1 MYLSASYILILM
13 DKAEERILFEE
24 LKKGS
29 KVAFSQLF
37 HRYYSYLCNY
47 ATVILKDDDSA
58 EDIVQGFFVILWEKR
73 DTITIDTS
81 VKSYLFRS
89 VKNRCINQLQHL
101 SLKAGFVNKSITLAE
116 TGEYDFDNFPDP
128 ELADLIEKSIG
139 SLPEKRREIFRLSRE
154 DGLKYK
160 EIAEKLNISIK
171 TVEAQIGLAF
181 KSLREM
187 LKDFKTGFVLF
198 LFFSKLE

>member
-1 MYLSASYILILM
+1 M

-171 TVEAQIGLAF
+171 TVEAQMGLAF

-198 LFFSKLE
+198 LFFSKIE